1 MLLSKHFVSSA
12 DRNVSTVCKNVLTV
26 GFLLILLSFCESGYM
41 LGPVSRVLEHSD
53 LRSCVQ
59 PAVTLPL
66 GSLLP
71 HPLAELNHE
80 ERQR

>member
-1 MLLSKHFVSSA
+1 
-12 DRNVSTVCKNVLTV
+12 
-26 GFLLILLSFCESGYM
+26 M